1 VAISRRAFLKIGGV
15 LLFSPFFKIRFNANA
30 SGFPC
35 GYVTV
40 DATAITIDSTI
51 INVATLTDIDC
62 DGLNDKEETDVY
74 QTDPINPDSDEDGL
88 VDGDE
93 VFVYSTLPLNPDTDG
108 DGVLDGQEISDHTD
122 PNNSASLHTSRGDM
136 NDDGDVNAADL
147 LIHQR
152 IIMGD
157 IPLTPELLAKGDL
170 APLVNGLPA
179 PDGQLTLGD
188 YVVLQRKVLGLINY

>member
-1 VAISRRAFLKIGGV
+1 MNIGRRTFLKVGGV
-15 LLFSPFFKIRFNANA
+15 LLFSPFFKIRINANA

-40 DATAITIDSTI
+40 DATAITVDSSI
-51 INVATLTDIDC
+51 INVATLIDIDC
-62 DGLNDKEETDVY
+62 DGLYDNDETDVY
-74 QTDPINPDSDEDGL
+74 QTDPSNPDSDADGL
-88 VDGDE
+88 LDGDE
-93 VFVYSTLPLNPDTDG
+93 VFIYSTSPLNPDTDG

-122 PNNSASLHTSRGDM
+122 PNDPASLHINRGDM
-136 NDDGDVNAADL
+136 NNDGEVNAADL
-147 LIHQR
+147 LIHRR

-157 IPLTPELLAKGDL
+157 ITLTPELLANGDL